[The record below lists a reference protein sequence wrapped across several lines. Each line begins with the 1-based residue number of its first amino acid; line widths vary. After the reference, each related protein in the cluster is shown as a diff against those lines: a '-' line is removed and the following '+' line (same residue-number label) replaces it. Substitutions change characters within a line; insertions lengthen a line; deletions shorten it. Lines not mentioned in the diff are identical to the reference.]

1 VLIFTLSIVVFFV
14 IFVPLCETM
23 LSLAFFFSHKDT
35 TVTKKQRI
43 FFFYLYSLM
52 EKYALVT
59 GGSRGIGRAICEKL
73 AASGYHILVN
83 YRGNKE
89 AATATADLVKA
100 QGKDALLLP
109 FDVAHDDEVKE
120 ALGQWLA
127 SHPDK
132 KIEVLVNN
140 AGIRQDALLA
150 LMTDEQWD
158 SVLNTSLRG
167 MFHVTRQLM
176 QHILTNRYGRII
188 NVVSLSGLKGM
199 QGQVNYAAAK
209 AGMIGATKALALEVA
224 RRNITVNAIAPGFIK
239 TDMTEDLNENEL
251 KNLIPMKRF
260 GEADEVAALAAFLAS
275 PEAGYIT
282 GQVISI
288 NGGLYT

>member
-1 VLIFTLSIVVFFV
+1 
-14 IFVPLCETM
+14 
-23 LSLAFFFSHKDT
+23 
-35 TVTKKQRI
+35 
-43 FFFYLYSLM
+43 M
-52 EKYALVT
+52 EKYALIT

-73 AASGYHILVN
+73 AAVGYHILIN
-83 YRGNKE
+83 YRGNEE
-89 AATATADLVKA
+89 AAQTTANLVKA
-100 QGKDALLLP
+100 LGRDAHLLP
-109 FDVAHDDEVKE
+109 FDVANDAAVKD

-127 SHPDK
+127 EHPQD

-140 AGIRQDALLA
+140 AGIRQDAILA
-150 LMTDEQWD
+150 LMTDDQWD

-176 QHILTNRYGRII
+176 QHMLTNRYGRII

-209 AGMIGATKALALEVA
+209 AGMIGATKSLALEVA
-224 RRNITVNAIAPGFIK
+224 RRNVTVNAIAPGFIK
-239 TDMTEDLNENEL
+239 TDMTEDLNEAEL

-260 GEADEVAALAAFLAS
+260 GEAEEVAALAAFLAS
-275 PEAGYIT
+275 PDAGYIT